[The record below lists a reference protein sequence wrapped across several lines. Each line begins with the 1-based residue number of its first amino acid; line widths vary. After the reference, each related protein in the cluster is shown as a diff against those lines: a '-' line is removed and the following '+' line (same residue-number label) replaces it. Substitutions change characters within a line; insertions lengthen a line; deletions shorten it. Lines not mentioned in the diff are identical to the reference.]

1 MKPLRVSQNN
11 KDYDLGFKHGLDGK
25 RLSKDE
31 LNALGITYLQGSYFS
46 GHIMGTKSRN
56 KKGKTS

>member
-1 MKPLRVSQNN
+1 MIKQNK
-11 KDYDLGFKHGLDGK
+11 KDYNLGFKHGLEGK

-46 GHIMGTKSRN
+46 GHIMGTKKQEQ
-56 KKGKTS
+56 KKGKYHE